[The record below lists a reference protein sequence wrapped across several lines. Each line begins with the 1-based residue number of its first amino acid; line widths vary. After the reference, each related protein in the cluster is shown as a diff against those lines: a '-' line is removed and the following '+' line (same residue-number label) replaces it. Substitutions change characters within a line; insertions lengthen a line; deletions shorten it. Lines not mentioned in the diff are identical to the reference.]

1 MTSREPRLPPA
12 SSIRLDCIE
21 ASITFDE
28 RAHERT
34 DSPRLSRRLE
44 QHAAPLV
51 SRQTRIFSPRAE
63 ASRNASMRV
72 LSVST

>member
-1 MTSREPRLPPA
+1 MPPVG
-12 SSIRLDCIE
+12 SIWLDCIE
-21 ASITFDE
+21 VSVTFDE

-44 QHAAPLV
+44 QHAAPLA
-51 SRQTRIFSPRAE
+51 SRQIRTFSPRAE
-63 ASRNASMRV
+63 ASRNASMTA